1 MLENSEFDAFIPSVS
16 RAFQDKNLTLLDRL
30 RHWPEYE
37 QSRDERSAEISRWMT
52 EVSNRADRGD
62 PRRVLFI
69 HGQLPGET
77 GSGVY
82 MQQIVKESIRRGID
96 MYVLSAGYHLL
107 DETDINSV
115 PGDRIYTCLFTR
127 TGEMPVAGAVKTPI
141 SGMSVVMPYP
151 VLAYRDRTEDELLDW
166 LTVFGGRIAELV
178 RRLQP
183 DVIHVDHLWFLNG
196 LARLIAPW
204 VPLVASAH
212 GTAYKLIVDAPRFR
226 GLMVPC
232 VSSADHVCAIS
243 PESVQEC
250 REMFEIP
257 AERISIEGYGY
268 EPDLFNYRP
277 VDRQKVLKDTLQIDF
292 DSRYL
297 TVTVGKFVD
306 WKGFKEF
313 TAAVG
318 HLLQRG
324 FDITGIVVGEGDPA
338 SRTDLEAFIKSEELT
353 DYVLLPGKVDRTA
366 LPDIYRAADVYV
378 LPSHVEPYGLVLMEA
393 LACGTPAVSGNVGGP
408 PSYVPQTLRD
418 EGLAILVDP
427 INLTSGGEA
436 LPDERAAYAL
446 SLADGMQSI
455 LARNFGPAERA
466 RIAEAMK
473 PLSWSRLVDS
483 LAKIYDRLLADV
495 LTNGEGRM
503 LDGSWRR

>member
-1 MLENSEFDAFIPSVS
+1 MENSEFDVSIPSVS
-16 RAFQDKNLTLLDRL
+16 RAFQTRKITLLDRL
-30 RHWPEYE
+30 RRWPEYE
-37 QSRDERSAEISRWMT
+37 QSGDERSTEINKWMT
-52 EVSNRADRGD
+52 VVSERAKRGA

-107 DETDINSV
+107 DETDIDGV
-115 PGDRIYTCLFTR
+115 PGDRIFTCLFTPA
-127 TGEMPVAGAVKTPI
+127 GETPAAGAVKTPI

-178 RRLQP
+178 RCLQP

-196 LARLIAPW
+196 LARLVAPW
-204 VPLVASAH
+204 IPLVASAH

-226 GLMVPC
+226 ELMVPC

-243 PESVQEC
+243 PESVREC
-250 REMFEIP
+250 RETFEIP
-257 AERISIEGYGY
+257 VERISIEGYGY

-277 VDRQKVLKDTLQIDF
+277 IDRQKVLIDTLQIDF
-292 DSRYL
+292 SSRYL
-297 TVTVGKFVD
+297 AVSVGKFVE
-306 WKGFKEF
+306 WKGFNEF
-313 TAAVG
+313 TVAIG
-318 HLLQRG
+318 HLRRRG
-324 FDITGIVVGEGDPA
+324 YEVTGIIVGEGHSQ
-338 SRTDLEAFIKSEELT
+338 SRADLEAFIKSKGLT
-353 DYVLLPGKVDRTA
+353 DFVLLPGKVDRTA
-366 LPDIYRAADVYV
+366 LPDIYRAGDVYV

-393 LACGTPAVSGNVGGP
+393 LACGTPAVAGNVGGP
-408 PSYVPQTLRD
+408 PSYIPPTLTD
-418 EGLAILVDP
+418 EGLAVLVDP
-427 INLTSGGEA
+427 IRLTSGGEA
-436 LPDERAAYAL
+436 LPDAREAYAL

-455 LARNFGPAERA
+455 LNRNIDPTDRV
-466 RIAEAMK
+466 RIADAMR

-483 LAKIYDRLLADV
+483 LAKIYDRLLEDALSNADIRTRTGV
-495 LTNGEGRM
+495 ENR
-503 LDGSWRR
+503 